1 MSSVSHPKG
10 RLPARVYWF
19 RRALVL
25 GVPLVMIFALAQLF
39 GGNGSDGPAA
49 EQAVAAANEQAKPAA
64 TPTYGPVAVPTTAAK
79 KRSKG
84 KQPARPVLAA
94 PDGECLPSEVGV
106 SPLVKKAFAG
116 REVTLAMRLTGTRA
130 ACTYD
135 VSADSLVVRIS
146 SGKDAIWSSQHCP
159 KAIPRRE
166 VIVRSSTPVT
176 VPVTW
181 SGQRSDDT
189 GCSVSNPWAR
199 PGFYHVVA
207 AALGSEPTDIQFEL
221 QTPPRPVV
229 TKTITPK
236 PKPKKNTASATP
248 SHEPSGA
255 VEPDQ
260 TSR

>member
-19 RRALVL
+19 RRAIVL
-25 GVPLVMIFALAQLF
+25 AVPLLMIFGLAQLF

-49 EQAVAAANEQAKPAA
+49 EKAA
-64 TPTYGPVAVPTTAAK
+64 TAASAQKAAPPTYGPVAVPTTAAK
-79 KRSKG
+79 KKG
-84 KQPARPVLAA
+84 AKKAARPVLAA
-94 PDGECLPSEVGV
+94 PDGECLPSEVAV
-106 SPLVKKAFAG
+106 SPLVQKAFAG
-116 REVTLAMRLTGTRA
+116 REVTLAMRLTSTRA
-130 ACTYD
+130 ACTFE
-135 VSADSLVVRIS
+135 VSADSLVVRLS

-159 KAIPRRE
+159 KAIPKRE

-189 GCSVSNPWAR
+189 DCSASNPWAR

-207 AALGSEPTDIQFEL
+207 AALGSEPTDVQFEL

-229 TKTITPK
+229 TKTIQ
-236 PKPKKNTASATP
+236 PKPKKKASATAKP
-248 SHEPSGA
+248 SHSPSGA

-260 TSR
+260 TRR